1 MRSTLFGLSIIA
13 RLPLPMLSIG
23 LLVHAERL
31 TGSFAAAGVVSAVFA
46 AALGVGGP
54 LLGRVVDRR
63 GHAPVLVPA
72 AIVAGAALA
81 ATATLPA
88 GTPLWALIAL
98 AAVLGLSVPPV
109 GASVRTLLPGL
120 VGESAVQAAYATEA
134 TAVELT
140 FIAGPPLVLL
150 AGAAWSTGAALGAAG
165 ALLVIATIAFA
176 AHRDSRA
183 WRPAPV
189 ARRPRGGSLHSTGM
203 RTLVLAL
210 LAVGVAFG
218 AVEVAVAATAD
229 QLGATAAAG
238 PLLGVWGAGSLI
250 GGIISAR
257 RRTVSLPGLLAA
269 LAAGHLALAAATGSA
284 LALAAVLA
292 LAGAT
297 IAPTYA
303 SIYAIVEDVAPAGTI
318 TEAFAWLATA
328 TAIGAAAGAALAGA
342 LTSAAGPAT
351 TFALAGGAGAAAAL
365 IVRARTEALDVCVQP
380 AG

>member
-81 ATATLPA
+81 ATAALPEGA
-88 GTPLWALIAL
+88 PVWGLVAL

-109 GASVRTLLPGL
+109 GASLRTLLPGL

-140 FIAGPPLVLL
+140 FVAGPPLVLL
-150 AGAAWSTGAALGAAG
+150 AGAVWSTGAALGAAG
-165 ALLVIATIAFA
+165 VLLVVATIAFA
-176 AHRDSRA
+176 AHRDVRA

-189 ARRPRGGSLHSTGM
+189 ARRPRAGSLHSAGM

-218 AVEVAVAATAD
+218 AVEVAVAAAAD
-229 QLGATAAAG
+229 ELGATAAAG
-238 PLLGVWGAGSLI
+238 PLLGVWGAGSLA
-250 GGIISAR
+250 GGIVSAR
-257 RRTVSLPGLLAA
+257 RRTASLPGLLAA
-269 LAAGHLALAAATGSA
+269 LAVGHLALAAATGSVIA
-284 LALAAVLA
+284 LAGVLA

-303 SIYAIVEDVAPAGTI
+303 SIYAMVEDVAPAGTV

-328 TAIGAAAGAALAGA
+328 VAIGAAAGAAFAGA
-342 LTSAAGPAT
+342 LAAAAGPAT
-351 TFALAGGAGAAAAL
+351 TFVLAGGAGALAAL
-365 IVRARTEALDVCVQP
+365 VVLARAEALDVCVQP